1 MEREPEEPLLAAE
14 LDVAADV
21 EQDGAPAAAE
31 PDHASRLLDDVARAG
46 LAGRVREKHRR
57 VEASREDVAA
67 GARLPALPRREIAP
81 AIATAD
87 PTTIATTARPESP
100 SAKLGRKRTEAT
112 VVEGPRRAG
121 AKYASRSVRIFVI
134 GAGQVGFA
142 IVEALHD
149 EHDIT
154 VLDTEVSRLS
164 ALAGRYD
171 VATYEGDGTSRRDLA
186 TAGIKD
192 ADLVIACT
200 SRDEVNL
207 VAGMFARREARNATT
222 VIRTSNV
229 EYVELWREGQLDV
242 DFVVSSELETAHAI
256 SRIIGVP
263 AARQTDVFAEGQV
276 QLVEFDVEE
285 GASPDVVGVPLRDA
299 RFPRDSKVAA
309 IIRGDEMLLPGG
321 DDRIA
326 AGRPD
331 RRPRLARRPRRRG
344 ARCSRPAS
352 RRCGTSSSSA
362 PDASGRAIAR
372 LLLEQ
377 GMSVRIIEASRER
390 ARRVAESLPE
400 ARVYN
405 ATGIEPDF
413 LERERIGHAH
423 AAIFAMRDDAK
434 NLYAAVA
441 RRRCTASSSRS
452 ASRTRPSR
460 SRRSSSAGIDVSVNP
475 RGVTAEEIIRF
486 AHDPRT
492 KQVALLEGNR
502 YEVIDVTLK
511 DTSEYI
517 GKRFKEMP
525 IRGALIGA
533 VVRNGDA
540 IFPHR
545 DDVLAVGRPRDRLH
559 ARPPT
564 PTAS

>member
-1 MEREPEEPLLAAE
+1 
-14 LDVAADV
+14 VKV
-21 EQDGAPAAAE
+21 
-31 PDHASRLLDDVARAG
+31 
-46 LAGRVREKHRR
+46 
-57 VEASREDVAA
+57 
-67 GARLPALPRREIAP
+67 
-81 AIATAD
+81 
-87 PTTIATTARPESP
+87 
-100 SAKLGRKRTEAT
+100 
-112 VVEGPRRAG
+112 
-121 AKYASRSVRIFVI
+121 FVI
-134 GAGQVGFA
+134 GAGQVGLA
-142 IVEALHD
+142 VVEALHE

-154 VLDTEVSRLS
+154 VLDTEPARLE

-171 VATYEGDGTSRRDLA
+171 IATFEGDGTSRRDLA
-186 TAGIKD
+186 AAAIKE

-207 VAGMFARREARNATT
+207 VVGMFARREAKNATT

-276 QLVEFDVEE
+276 QIVEFDVEN
-285 GASPDVVGVPLRDA
+285 GASADVVGVPLRDA
-299 RFPRDSKVAA
+299 TFPRDSKVAA
-309 IIRGDEMLLPGG
+309 IIREEQMLLPGG

-326 AGRPD
+326 PADRIVVIGSPAAAQAWSTLLAPEEASVRDVVIFGAGRV
-331 RRPRLARRPRRRG
+331 
-344 ARCSRPAS
+344 
-352 RRCGTSSSSA
+352 GT
-362 PDASGRAIAR
+362 AIAR
-372 LLLEQ
+372 ILLDQ
-377 GMSVRIIEASRER
+377 GISVRMIEASREH
-390 ARRVAESLPE
+390 ARQVAETLPG

-405 ATGIEPDF
+405 ATGIDPDF
-413 LERERIGHAH
+413 LERERIGQAH

-434 NLYAAVA
+434 NLYAASLAKVHGVKFTISIA
-441 RRRCTASSSRS
+441 HEAISVE
-452 ASRTRPSR
+452 AFEQ
-460 SRRSSSAGIDVSVNP
+460 AGVDVSVNP

-486 AHDPRT
+486 THDPRT

-502 YEVIDVTLK
+502 YEVIDVTLR

-533 VVRNGDA
+533 VVRDGTA

-545 DDVLAVGRPRDRLH
+545 DDVLQVGDRVIVFTQAADADRVVKAL
-559 ARPPT
+559 
-564 PTAS
+564 

>member
-1 MEREPEEPLLAAE
+1 
-14 LDVAADV
+14 
-21 EQDGAPAAAE
+21 
-31 PDHASRLLDDVARAG
+31 
-46 LAGRVREKHRR
+46 
-57 VEASREDVAA
+57 
-67 GARLPALPRREIAP
+67 
-81 AIATAD
+81 
-87 PTTIATTARPESP
+87 
-100 SAKLGRKRTEAT
+100 
-112 VVEGPRRAG
+112 
-121 AKYASRSVRIFVI
+121 VRIFVI
-134 GAGQVGFA
+134 GAGQVGFT

-154 VLDTEVSRLS
+154 VLDTELARLT

-171 VATYEGDGTSRRDLA
+171 VATYEGDGTSRRDLNA
-186 TAGIKD
+186 AGVKG

-207 VAGMFARREARNATT
+207 VAGMFARREARDATV

-276 QLVEFDVEE
+276 QVVEFDVED
-285 GASPDVVGVPLRDA
+285 GASPEIVGIPLREA
-299 RFPRDSKVAA
+299 HFPRDSKVAA
-309 IIRGDEMLLPGG
+309 IIRGEEMLLPKG
-321 DDRIA
+321 DDRAQPGDRIVVIGSPQA
-326 AGRPD
+326 AQTWSTLLAPGESTVRDVVIYGAGRV
-331 RRPRLARRPRRRG
+331 
-344 ARCSRPAS
+344 
-352 RRCGTSSSSA
+352 GT
-362 PDASGRAIAR
+362 AIAR

-377 GMSVRIIEASRER
+377 GMKVRMIESSPER
-390 ARRVAESLPE
+390 ARQVAEALPD
-400 ARVYN
+400 ARVYH
-405 ATGIEPDF
+405 ATGIDPDF

-434 NLYAAVA
+434 NLYAASLAEVHGVKFTISIA
-441 RRRCTASSSRS
+441 HEAVSVE
-452 ASRTRPSR
+452 AFEH
-460 SRRSSSAGIDVSVNP
+460 AGVNVSVNP

-502 YEVIDVTLK
+502 YEVIDVTLR
-511 DTSEYI
+511 DSSEYI
-517 GKRFKEMP
+517 GKRFQEMP

-533 VVRNGDA
+533 VVRDGSA

-545 DDVLAVGRPRDRLH
+545 DDVLEAGDRVIVFTKAADADRVVKAL
-559 ARPPT
+559 
-564 PTAS
+564 

>member
-1 MEREPEEPLLAAE
+1 
-14 LDVAADV
+14 V
-21 EQDGAPAAAE
+21 
-31 PDHASRLLDDVARAG
+31 
-46 LAGRVREKHRR
+46 K
-57 VEASREDVAA
+57 
-67 GARLPALPRREIAP
+67 
-81 AIATAD
+81 
-87 PTTIATTARPESP
+87 
-100 SAKLGRKRTEAT
+100 
-112 VVEGPRRAG
+112 
-121 AKYASRSVRIFVI
+121 IFVI

-142 IVEALHD
+142 IVEALHE

-154 VLDTEVSRLS
+154 VLDTETSRLTG
-164 ALAGRYD
+164 LAGRYD
-171 VATYEGDGTSRRDLA
+171 IATFEGDGTSRRDLA
-186 TAGIKD
+186 TAGVKD

-207 VAGMFARREARNATT
+207 VAGMFARREAKHATT

-285 GASPDVVGVPLRDA
+285 GASHEVLGVPLREA
-299 RFPRDSKVAA
+299 QFPRDSKVAA
-309 IIRGDEMLLPGG
+309 IIRGTEMLLPGG

-326 AGRPD
+326 TGDRIVVIGSPQAAQAWSTLLAPGESAVRDVVIFGAGRV
-331 RRPRLARRPRRRG
+331 G
-344 ARCSRPAS
+344 S
-352 RRCGTSSSSA
+352 
-362 PDASGRAIAR
+362 AIAR
-372 LLLEQ
+372 LLLDQ
-377 GMSVRIIEASRER
+377 GMSVRLIEASRER
-390 ARRVAESLPE
+390 ARIVAESLPK

-405 ATGIEPDF
+405 ATGIDPDF

-434 NLYAAVA
+434 NLYAASLAEVHGVKFTISIA
-441 RRRCTASSSRS
+441 HEAVSVE
-452 ASRTRPSR
+452 AFEH
-460 SRRSSSAGIDVSVNP
+460 AGINVSVNP

-517 GKRFKEMP
+517 GKRFREMP

-533 VVRNGDA
+533 VVRNGSA

-545 DDVLAVGRPRDRLH
+545 DDILEAGDRVIVFTQAADADRVVKAL
-559 ARPPT
+559 
-564 PTAS
+564 